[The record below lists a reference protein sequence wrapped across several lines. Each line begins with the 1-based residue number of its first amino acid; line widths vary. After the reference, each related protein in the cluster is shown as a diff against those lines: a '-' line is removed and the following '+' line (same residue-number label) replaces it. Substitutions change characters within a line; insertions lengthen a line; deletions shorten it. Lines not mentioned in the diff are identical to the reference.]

1 MIHNLKYLKI
11 IIKFL
16 QNKKVNEMRDV
27 AIIGVSQT
35 KFGELWDLSFRQLI
49 AEAGIGAIDDSNI
62 EGNELDAMYVG
73 NMTAGLFIQQEHIA
87 ALIADHTGLNP
98 IPCTRVEAACASGGL
113 ALRQGIMAVA
123 SGYHDLVISAGVEKM
138 TDVVDATPA
147 IATASDQEWEA
158 QQGATFPSLYAMMAK
173 RHMYEYGTTR
183 EQLAMFSVIN
193 HENASKNSKA
203 QYPFKI
209 TVDQVLN
216 SSKVADPLR
225 LLDCSPITDG
235 AAAIVL
241 CPAEHAR
248 KYTDTPIYVKASTQA
263 SGTIA
268 LHDRK
273 DITTIDATKVAA
285 KKAYEMADLGTKN
298 IDTVEVHDCFSI
310 NGILAI
316 EDLGFVEK
324 GEGGKAIEEGITRHD
339 GKIPVNPSGGLKAR
353 GHPLGAT
360 GIAQAAEIV
369 WQLRG
374 EAGNRQVEGAEVGMT
389 HNIGGTGGTAA
400 IHILSR

>member
-1 MIHNLKYLKI
+1 
-11 IIKFL
+11 
-16 QNKKVNEMRDV
+16 MRDV

-35 KFGELWDLSFRQLI
+35 KFGELWDVSFRQLI
-49 AEAGIGAIDDSNI
+49 AEAGLGAIDDSNI
-62 EGNELDAMYVG
+62 EGADLDAMYVG

-113 ALRQGIMAVA
+113 ALRSGIMAVA
-123 SGYHDLVISAGVEKM
+123 SGYHDIVISAGVEKM

-158 QQGATFPSLYAMMAK
+158 KAGATFPSLYAMIAK
-173 RHMYEYGTTR
+173 RHMHEYGTTK
-183 EQLAMFSVIN
+183 EQLAEFSVIN
-193 HENASKNSKA
+193 HKNAAKNPRA
-203 QYPFKI
+203 QYPFEI
-209 TVDQVLN
+209 SVDQVLN
-216 SSKVADPLR
+216 SSMVADPLT
-225 LLDCSPITDG
+225 LLDCSPVTDG

-241 CPAEHAR
+241 CPAEDAK
-248 KYTDTPIYVKASTQA
+248 KYTDTPIYVKASAQA
-263 SGTIA
+263 SDTIT

-273 DITTIDATKVAA
+273 DITTIGSTKVAA
-285 KKAYEMADLGTKN
+285 KKAYDMAKVSTKD

-324 GEGGKAIEEGITRHD
+324 GQGGKAVEEGITKN
-339 GKIPVNPSGGLKAR
+339 GGEIPVNPSGGLKAR

-374 EAGNRQVEGAEVGMT
+374 DAGKRQVQGAEIGMT

-400 IHILSR
+400 VHILSR

>member
-1 MIHNLKYLKI
+1 
-11 IIKFL
+11 
-16 QNKKVNEMRDV
+16 MRDV
-27 AIIGVSQT
+27 AIIGASQT
-35 KFGELWDLSFRQLI
+35 KFGELWEASFRQLI
-49 AEAGIGAIDDSNI
+49 AEAGLSAIEDSNI
-62 EGNELDAMYVG
+62 QGDDIDAMYVG

-87 ALIADHTGLNP
+87 SLIGDHTGLNP

-113 ALRQGIMAVA
+113 ALRQGIIAVA
-123 SGYHDLVISAGVEKM
+123 SGYHDIVISAGVEKM
-138 TDVVDATPA
+138 TDVVDPTPA

-158 QQGATFPSLYAMMAK
+158 KIGATFPSLYAMMAR

-193 HENASKNSKA
+193 HENGSKNPKA
-203 QYPFKI
+203 QFPFKI

-225 LLDCSPITDG
+225 LLDCSPVTDG

-241 CPAEHAR
+241 APAEDAR
-248 KYTDTPIYVKASTQA
+248 KYTDTPIYVRASAQA

-273 DITTIDATKVAA
+273 DITTIDSTKIAA
-285 KKAYEMADLGTKN
+285 KKAYEMSNLTSKD

-316 EDLGFVEK
+316 EDLGFVKK
-324 GEGGKAIEEGITRHD
+324 GEGGKAVEEGITQNG
-339 GKIPVNPSGGLKAR
+339 GKIPVNPSGGLKSR

-374 EAGNRQVEGAEVGMT
+374 EANKRQVENAEIGMT

-400 IHILSR
+400 VHILSR